1 MSLEQDKYFKP
12 TYVVEK
18 LPTSKVKEI
27 FKKKKKITYKENATR
42 LMRILKTIEAGRKR
56 TVIQILYLAKL

>member
-27 FKKKKKITYKENATR
+27 FKKKKKKITYKENATR

-56 TVIQILYLAKL
+56 TVIQNSISS